1 MEQYKSFTPQFR
13 IVSEPSPIRRVKL
26 KSSSEV
32 ADYLKELYQS
42 NGDDINVVE
51 HVYVLSLNNANNVT
65 GFMKLGSG
73 TIASSV
79 VDFRVLFKFVIDS
92 LSVSFIVSHNHP
104 SGSLIPSNADI
115 ELTKKLKEASR
126 VLDLKL
132 LDHIILSYDG
142 HYSFA
147 NESSL
152 L

>member
-1 MEQYKSFTPQFR
+1 
-13 IVSEPSPIRRVKL
+13 VKL
-26 KSSSEV
+26 KSSNEV